1 MLEYCPRIKDVEPT
15 IEPLHPE
22 PPKSPQQILLEADAT
37 AFPVFWKDLHNQ
49 NVLLVGWGHGHLAES
64 LIHAGNTV
72 TCIETSLD
80 LISKARGFTD
90 THPVEMIHGDF
101 LSFPDFNP
109 NQYQA
114 VVTSLVAEP
123 VKDLPH
129 FFRQAVAVLANG
141 GALYLSEIHPESA
154 PPANHIQS
162 EEIITLTA
170 TQAGLEL
177 ERTEI
182 SYGVDLKAQIQMWE
196 FHSP

>member
-1 MLEYCPRIKDVEPT
+1 MEPT
-15 IEPLHPE
+15 IDPLQPE
-22 PPKSPQQILLEADAT
+22 PPKSPQQNLLEADAT
-37 AFPVFWKDLHNQ
+37 VFPIFWQNLHNQ

-64 LIHAGNTV
+64 LVSAGNTV

-80 LISKARGFTD
+80 LISKARELIE
-90 THPVEMIHGDF
+90 THQIEMIHADF

-129 FFRQAVAVLANG
+129 FFRQAVAVMANG

-154 PPANHIQS
+154 PRANHIHR
-162 EEIITLTA
+162 EESITLAA
-170 TQAGLEL
+170 TQAGLDL
-177 ERTEI
+177 ERTET
-182 SYGVDLKAQIQMWE
+182 SYGGDLKAQIQMWE
-196 FHSP
+196 FRTR